1 MKKLFPKVDASL
13 NERNNV
19 SPLPLL
25 SLAEEHDSWHEKGEE
40 ARRKAGKFDEK
51 SRNLFLND

>member
-1 MKKLFPKVDASL
+1 MDDSL

-40 ARRKAGKFDEK
+40 AREKVGKFDEK
-51 SRNLFLND
+51 SRNLFFND